1 MKIRFILLAY
11 ILILLGVN
19 SWVLNKNIDS
29 NISIKITFGI
39 SIFCLSAVG
48 LSLALQ
54 SLSGIG
60 AIKIF
65 AYATALVY
73 VQSFL
78 NSENIGSFTV
88 FFINTITM
96 ALLLLPR
103 VTEFLTR
110 DIGVNNERIFILQT
124 PGNIAGFTAL
134 VWSFFW
140 TLIYFLILNISNSN
154 WLMSSIFFIFAII
167 ILLFFSA
174 TTTNLIRRRV
184 IVVPNGIVLCDPI
197 TLSDTVLLP
206 LSKLKDIKTLSIKE
220 FRKSHARKDKA
231 PDNEYIGN
239 IKSKNITQLRLSERT
254 DSFMV
259 RNNHMSTER
268 KDIEE
273 LFVSLVNPVKFEKYF
288 RARFHK
294 ASEDLNVNSGQ
305 ADSSSDQVVQSKTSK
320 KLEMLKMEK
329 ELGLETAPKSD
340 AKLPQ
345 WRDKKIDK

>member
-1 MKIRFILLAY
+1 M
-11 ILILLGVN
+11 
-19 SWVLNKNIDS
+19 
-29 NISIKITFGI
+29 
-39 SIFCLSAVG
+39 
-48 LSLALQ
+48 
-54 SLSGIG
+54 
-60 AIKIF
+60 
-65 AYATALVY
+65 
-73 VQSFL
+73 
-78 NSENIGSFTV
+78 
-88 FFINTITM
+88 
-96 ALLLLPR
+96 
-103 VTEFLTR
+103 
-110 DIGVNNERIFILQT
+110 
-124 PGNIAGFTAL
+124 
-134 VWSFFW
+134 
-140 TLIYFLILNISNSN
+140 
-154 WLMSSIFFIFAII
+154 
-167 ILLFFSA
+167 FFSA

-329 ELGLETAPKSD
+329 ELGIETAPKSD